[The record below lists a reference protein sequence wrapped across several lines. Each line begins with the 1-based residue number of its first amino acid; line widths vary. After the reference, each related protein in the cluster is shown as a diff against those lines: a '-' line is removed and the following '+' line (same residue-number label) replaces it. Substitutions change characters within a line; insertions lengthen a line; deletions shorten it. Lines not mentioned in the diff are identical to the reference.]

1 MSNRLM
7 RTHQTRST
15 FRGLPEIGG
24 TYGACSPV
32 QGHTRAPDLGASFA
46 TRHDDSRWL
55 YLGRQRTHPIK
66 RKLYARAYLGYA
78 ALRPASIVPGQK
90 THRVEKCT
98 VGMGQ
103 ETVCTAANKHSLKG
117 LRRLTLRED
126 SGNEKQ
132 QILFVQSRRY
142 SIAIAAFGLCTSGR
156 FVDANNFLKDT

>member
-24 TYGACSPV
+24 TYEACSPV
-32 QGHTRAPDLGASFA
+32 QGHTRVPDLGVGFA
-46 TRHDDSRWL
+46 ARHDDSRWL

-66 RKLYARAYLGYA
+66 HKMYARACLDYA
-78 ALRPASIVPGQK
+78 TLRPVSVNLGQK
-90 THRVEKCT
+90 THHVEKYT

-103 ETVCTAANKHSLKG
+103 ETVCTAASRHSLKG

-126 SGNEKQ
+126 SGNEKP
-132 QILFVQSRRY
+132 QILFVQSPRY
-142 SIAIAAFGLCTSGR
+142 CIVTAAFGLCTSGR
-156 FVDANNFLKDT
+156 FVDAKIPYKDT